1 MDTAREALVDM
12 RDAFAASLDEEAAE
26 EYRLV
31 FDDLVRKRLPRFGL
45 ELD

>member
-1 MDTAREALVDM
+1 M
-12 RDAFAASLDEEAAE
+12 RDAFADSLDEEAGD

-45 ELD
+45 D